1 MRTFPRLKKVLAV
14 ATVIV
19 LGTGALTSCGKS
31 NLRSGV
37 GYAIDAPVVDYNPST
52 VAGATGGSRAAFSR
66 VLLGFSY
73 LDGLGNSV
81 ADTEFGTIK
90 VQSTKPVKLQMQIN
104 PKAVFSDGEAITC
117 EDILFSWVARKPRP
131 RNPFNAMTMVGLSEI
146 ADIQC
151 APQSKKATVTFNSER
166 LPRDWLALFGAGTI
180 LPWHIASRETGIKDI
195 RALVKKPDR
204 RALKKLAEFWNRG
217 WRLQGTKINLDTFV
231 SSGPYVLEKVQNTGA
246 ITLKRN
252 ENWWGRPAD
261 IPRITIYST
270 YSDIVNNLKENKI
283 QVGDLGKDIT
293 DLDVPTRF
301 VQADV
306 SSFNIAQIR
315 LSTTGIFANKN
326 LRRAFLSCIP
336 KDQIQKELFPES
348 KKESAAGTPEIL
360 GRPAASVLPLGND
373 PIAQQVMEQTTIR
386 PVNTTTPSKNRR
398 RVSVAYAADSKRAEK
413 TVKIIANSCKAQ
425 GFDVIGAPSES
436 YTGELLASGS
446 VQAAFFGTAGAVG
459 PGGAFDASAGLIGMS
474 PFMLPDFRNG
484 RAQELFV
491 RALRIDLT
499 QGEKNAIQADGIDR
513 NIVFAH
519 TIAQL
524 QQYLF
529 DKGYAIPLYVQPRWQ
544 FVDPDLQ
551 GVTQGRSAASVGWN
565 MDRWTI

>member
-1 MRTFPRLKKVLAV
+1 MRTFPRLKKVIAAV
-14 ATVIV
+14 LIGT
-19 LGTGALTSCGKS
+19 LGLGAFTRCGKQ

-37 GYAIDAPVVDYNPST
+37 GYAVDAPVVDYNPWT

-90 VQSTKPVKLQMQIN
+90 VTNTKPVKLEMTIN

-131 RNPFNAMTMVGLSEI
+131 RNPFNAMTMVGLAEI
-146 ADIQC
+146 ADIKC
-151 APQSKKATVTFNSER
+151 APKSKNATVTFNSER
-166 LPRDWLALFGAGTI
+166 LPRDWLSLFGAGTI
-180 LPWHIASRETGIKDI
+180 LPWHIASRETGVKDI
-195 RALVKKPDR
+195 HALTKKPDR
-204 RALKKLAEFWNRG
+204 EKLKKLAYFWNRG
-217 WRLQGTKINLDTFV
+217 WRLQDTEINLDAFV
-231 SSGPYVLEKVQNTGA
+231 SSGPYLLEKVQNTGA

-270 YSDIVNNLKENKI
+270 YSDIVNNLAEGNI
-283 QVGDLGKDIT
+283 QVGDLGKDIK
-293 DLDVPTRF
+293 DLDIPSRF
-301 VQADV
+301 VEADV

-315 LSTTGIFANKN
+315 LSTVGVFANKTV
-326 LRRAFLSCIP
+326 RRAFISCIP
-336 KDQIQKELFPES
+336 KDEIQNELFPE
-348 KKESAAGTPEIL
+348 KNQESAAATPEIL
-360 GRPAASVLPLGND
+360 GRPAASILPLGND
-373 PIAQQVMEQTTIR
+373 PITQQVMDQAR
-386 PVNTTTPSKNRR
+386 VKPVKDLKKLKSRR
-398 RVSVAYAADSKRAEK
+398 RINIAYPADSKRAEK
-413 TVKIIANSCKAQ
+413 TVELISKSCKPI
-425 GFDVIGAPSES
+425 GFDVVGAPSES

-459 PGGAFDASAGLIGMS
+459 PGGAFDVSAGLIGLS
-474 PFMLPDFRNG
+474 AYMLPDFRNG

-499 QGEKNAIQADGIDR
+499 QGEKGAIQADGIDR

-524 QQYLF
+524 QQYLW
-529 DKGYAIPLYVQPRWQ
+529 DQGYAMPLYVQPRWQ

-565 MDRWTI
+565 MDRWTV

>member
-1 MRTFPRLKKVLAV
+1 MRTFPRLKKVLA
-14 ATVIV
+14 AAVITT
-19 LGTGALTSCGKS
+19 LGLGGLVSCGKS

-37 GYAIDAPVVDYNPST
+37 GYAIDAPVVDYNPWT

-73 LDGLGNSV
+73 LDGLGNSI

-90 VQSTKPVKLQMQIN
+90 VESTRPVKLQMKIN
-104 PKAVFSDGEAITC
+104 PKAVFSDGEPITC
-117 EDILFSWVARKPRP
+117 EDILFSWVARKSRP
-131 RNPFNAMTMVGLSEI
+131 QNPFNAMTMVGLSEI

-151 APQSKKATVTFNSER
+151 APQSKNATVTFNSER

-195 RALVKKPDR
+195 RALTKKPDR
-204 RALKKLAEFWNRG
+204 GALKKLAQFWNRG
-217 WRLQGTKINLDTFV
+217 WRLQNTGINLDAFV
-231 SSGPYVLEKVQNTGA
+231 SSGPYLLEKVQNTRA

-270 YSDIVNNLKENKI
+270 YTDIVNNLKEGKI
-283 QVGDLGKDIT
+283 QVGDLGKDIKN
-293 DLDVPTRF
+293 LNVPARF

-315 LSTTGIFANKN
+315 LSTTGIFANRA
-326 LRRAFLSCIP
+326 LRRAFISCIP
-336 KDQIQKELFPES
+336 KDEIQKELFPEN
-348 KKESAAGTPEIL
+348 KRESAAATPEIL

-373 PIAQQVMEQTTIR
+373 PIAQQVMEQTRIH
-386 PVNTTTPSKNRR
+386 PVKDSATPKNRR
-398 RVSVAYAADSKRAEK
+398 RINIAYAADSKRTEK
-413 TVKIIANSCKAQ
+413 TVEIIANSCRSR

-474 PFMLPDFRNG
+474 AFMLPDFRNG
-484 RAQELFV
+484 SAQELFV

-524 QQYLF
+524 QQYLL
-529 DKGYAIPLYVQPRWQ
+529 DQGYAIPLYVQPRWQ